1 VDDYPEI
8 PHNALVLVGD
18 GRIALFLR
26 NVGQPLSVKLELVRL
41 LQHETLRN
49 QDIASDRPGRVVS
62 GPGGHIKSGVEDT
75 DWHHLEESRFV
86 HTVADAISRA
96 ALGEPGLKVVVVLP
110 PKALGSFREAIS
122 PAVRRHVVA
131 EIPKDLAGHP
141 VRDIE
146 RHLQGPGAGPK

>member
-1 VDDYPEI
+1 VDQYPEI

-26 NVGQPLSVKLELVRL
+26 NVGQPMRVKLEQVRL

-49 QDIASDRPGRVVS
+49 QDLAADRPGRVVS
-62 GPGGHIKSGVEDT
+62 GPGGHIKSGVEET

-86 HTVADAISRA
+86 HTVAEAISHA
-96 ALGEPGLKVVVVLP
+96 ALGEPSLEVVVVLP
-110 PKALGSFREAIS
+110 PKALGIFREALS
-122 PAVRRHVVA
+122 PAVRRHIVA
-131 EIPKDLAGHP
+131 EVPKDLAGHP

-146 RHLQGPGAGPK
+146 RHLQGPGSGPK